1 MFRWLR
7 REFAVKSIRYDGSV
21 IVTGDA
27 IADAVAQYAAALG
40 ANGRTGLVRVPT
52 FDEAGQIDEV
62 ELLLGPAS
70 EIVVQ

>member
-1 MFRWLR
+1 M
-7 REFAVKSIRYDGSV
+7 KSIRYDGSV